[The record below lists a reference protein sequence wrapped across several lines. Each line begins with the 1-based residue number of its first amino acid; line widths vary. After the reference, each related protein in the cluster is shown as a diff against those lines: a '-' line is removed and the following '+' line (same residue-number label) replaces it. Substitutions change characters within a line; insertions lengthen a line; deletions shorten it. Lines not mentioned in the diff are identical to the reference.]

1 MRPPTP
7 DAALSTSVIE
17 PGTRL
22 AGRYRLD
29 DRVSEAGGSTFWK
42 ATDEI
47 LARSVAVL
55 TFAPGFPRVNDVV
68 TAARAASRLTDP
80 RLTQVFDADDSGERA
95 YVVSEWVTG
104 ETLEDLL
111 SQGPMEADRAAAFL
125 LEAAEALTS
134 AHAAGLAHLCLTPH
148 NLVWTSGGTV
158 KITGLGVEAVLSGA
172 VSDTPALD
180 DVQGLG
186 GMLYAAVTG
195 HWPGGEGTVLPPA
208 PSGPDG
214 RPLTPSQVRAGIP
227 HNLDA
232 IVCRALGLPTHGG
245 QPRFDAPAAFADAL
259 AKVPRSPLPFV
270 PLVGSTP
277 PSVVP
282 RPESTQDR
290 TAQMSPA
297 GSQPIPPVQTVP
309 DAAHLRRQQQ
319 SQHAGDRSTGGHR
332 ADGGRTGQGSM
343 NKPFLAA
350 IGAIV
355 LVVVAAGGWGLS
367 QMGGDDGGKNAK
379 SRTHTNPSQSAKP
392 APRELKVAD
401 TLVDNR
407 PPNADRTAPQDTHKA
422 VDGNKA
428 SYWTT
433 QYYFGSP
440 EFGRKRS
447 GIGLVLD
454 MGQSVTV
461 DKVTVTMPSGTTPGH
476 VELRVG
482 DSPTHEADQK
492 VATGDAVGV
501 FDLKPT
507 TQAKGRY
514 AILWF
519 TRLPDIGRLQ
529 VQVKDVK
536 VIGSE

>member
-47 LARSVAVL
+47 LARAVAVL

-111 SQGPMEADRAAAFL
+111 AQGPMEADRAAAFL

-172 VSDTPALD
+172 ESDTPALD

-186 GMLYAAVTG
+186 AMLYAALTG

-208 PSGPDG
+208 PTGADG
-214 RPLTPSQVRAGIP
+214 RPLLPSQVRAGIP

-232 IVCRALGLPTHGG
+232 IVGRALGIAVRGAPE
-245 QPRFDAPAAFADAL
+245 RFDSPGAFADAL

-277 PSVVP
+277 PAVVQ
-282 RPESTQDR
+282 RPDSTDR
-290 TAQMSPA
+290 TANMSA
-297 GSQPIPPVQTVP
+297 AASQPIPPVQTIP
-309 DAAHLRRQQQ
+309 DSARMRPPQPPQPP
-319 SQHAGDRSTGGHR
+319 QHATVGMRSSGG
-332 ADGGRTGQGSM
+332 GNGRGSS
-343 NKPFLAA
+343 NRPLLVAVVVV
-350 IGAIV
+350 V
-355 LVVVAAGGWGLS
+355 LVVVAVGGWALS
-367 QMGGDDGGKNAK
+367 QMGGDDGTKNAK
-379 SRTHTNPSQSAKP
+379 GGTQSSTSASPTPKVG
-392 APRELKVAD
+392 ELKVDRALLDNDPPHAD
-401 TLVDNR
+401 T
-407 PPNADRTAPQDTHKA
+407 TAPKDL
-422 VDGNKA
+422 GNAIDK
-428 SYWTT
+428 SKSTYWTT
-433 QYYFGSP
+433 QHYYGADFG
-440 EFGRKRS
+440 GQRK

-454 MGQSVTV
+454 MGRTVTV
-461 DKVTVTMPSGTTPGH
+461 DRVAVSMPDGTPGR

-482 DSPTHEADQK
+482 DSQK
-492 VATGDAVGV
+492 SSASQTQDTGDAVGN
-501 FDLKPT
+501 FELKGK
-507 TQAKGRY
+507 QAKGQY
-514 AILWF
+514 ITLWF
-519 TRLPDIGRLQ
+519 SKLPSIGSFQ
-529 VQVKDVK
+529 IKVKDVT
-536 VIGSE
+536 VYGTA

>member
-111 SQGPMEADRAAAFL
+111 AQGPMESDRAAAFL

-172 VSDTPALD
+172 ESDTPALD

-186 GMLYAAVTG
+186 AMLYAALTG

-208 PSGPDG
+208 PTGPDG
-214 RPLTPSQVRAGIP
+214 RPLLPSQVRAGIP

-232 IVCRALGLPTHGG
+232 VVGRALGLAVHGA
-245 QPRFDAPAAFADAL
+245 PERFDSPAAFADAL

-277 PSVVP
+277 PSVVS
-282 RPESTQDR
+282 RPDSNPDG
-290 TAQMSPA
+290 TAKMSA
-297 GSQPIPPVQTVP
+297 TAAQPIPPVQTVP
-309 DAAHLRRQQQ
+309 DSARMRPPQPPQRPQ
-319 SQHAGDRSTGGHR
+319 PPQHTTGGHR
-332 ADGGRTGQGSM
+332 AGGGQGGSF
-343 NKPFLAA
+343 NKPLVA
-350 IGAIV
+350 
-355 LVVVAAGGWGLS
+355 VVVVVVLIVVAVGGWALS
-367 QMGGDDGGKNAK
+367 QMSDGNGDKNAK
-379 SRTHTNPSQSAKP
+379 GGTQTSPVQPPSPKVS
-392 APRELKVAD
+392 ELKVDHVLLDNDPPHED
-401 TLVDNR
+401 T
-407 PPNADRTAPQDTHKA
+407 TAPRDLDKA
-422 VDGNKA
+422 TDKSKS
-428 SYWTT
+428 SYWST
-433 QYYFGSP
+433 QHYYGADFG
-440 EFGRKRS
+440 GQRS

-454 MGQSVTV
+454 MGKTVTV
-461 DKVTVTMPSGTTPGH
+461 DKVTVSMPDGSPGR
-476 VELRVG
+476 VELHVG
-482 DSPTHEADQK
+482 DSAKASGSSTQD
-492 VATGDAVGV
+492 TGDAVGT
-501 FDLKPT
+501 FTLKGK
-507 TQAKGRY
+507 QAKGQY
-514 AILWF
+514 VILWF
-519 TRLPDIGRLQ
+519 TKLPRAGMFQIK
-529 VQVKDVK
+529 VKDVT
-536 VIGSE
+536 VYGAG

>member
-1 MRPPTP
+1 M
-7 DAALSTSVIE
+7 STSVIE

-111 SQGPMEADRAAAFL
+111 AQGPMEADRAAAFL

-172 VSDTPALD
+172 ESDTPALD

-186 GMLYAAVTG
+186 AMLYAALTG

-208 PSGPDG
+208 PTGPDG
-214 RPLTPSQVRAGIP
+214 RPLPPSQVRAGIP

-232 IVCRALGLPTHGG
+232 VVGRALGLAVPGA
-245 QPRFDAPAAFADAL
+245 PERFDSPAAFADSL

-277 PSVVP
+277 PSVVS
-282 RPESTQDR
+282 RPDSNPDG
-290 TAQMSPA
+290 TAKMSAPA
-297 GSQPIPPVQTVP
+297 AQPIPPVQTVP
-309 DAAHLRRQQQ
+309 DSARMRPPQPPQRTQSPQQ
-319 SQHAGDRSTGGHR
+319 HTTGGHR
-332 ADGGRTGQGSM
+332 AGGGQGSF
-343 NKPFLAA
+343 NKPLVA
-350 IGAIV
+350 
-355 LVVVAAGGWGLS
+355 VVVVVVLIVVAVGGWALS
-367 QMGGDDGGKNAK
+367 RMGDDNGDKNAK
-379 SRTHTNPSQSAKP
+379 GRTTTSPSQPAQPVSTKLKP
-392 APRELKVAD
+392 DKAEVLDPRGRDD
-401 TLVDNR
+401 TARQNPEYAIDGKSSTVWKSQFYTDAHYGKLQSGLGLLVDMG
-407 PPNADRTAPQDTHKA
+407 K
-422 VDGNKA
+422 
-428 SYWTT
+428 TT
-433 QYYFGSP
+433 
-440 EFGRKRS
+440 
-447 GIGLVLD
+447 
-454 MGQSVTV
+454 TV
-461 DKVTVTMPSGTTPGH
+461 DKVVVKAPNGGAGTL
-476 VELRVG
+476 EIRVG
-482 DSPTHEADQK
+482 DSGTQSMTK
-492 VATGDAVGV
+492 VGEGSGTGTDSIDA
-501 FDLKPT
+501 KN
-507 TQAKGRY
+507 AKGRY
-514 AILWF
+514 VLLWY
-519 TRLPDIGRLQ
+519 TKLPTFGRYMIEL
-529 VQVKDVK
+529 KDVE
-536 VIGSE
+536 VYGSR